1 MPRFRILP
9 LLMALGVTFNH
20 FHCLATDIE
29 AAAYVVQQVQ
39 HALAHDSARDLG
51 SIPQCENETG
61 CICQGAIFIAPPACD
76 LADLT
81 VCQWVGKAL
90 PAVVGAAAPFEN
102 GASIAAPRRRNI
114 APLCAKGELRAW
126 LGRFLI

>member
-20 FHCLATDIE
+20 FHCLATDV
-29 AAAYVVQQVQ
+29 AAAAAVVEQVRRAQ
-39 HALAHDSARDLG
+39 ADGSAQDLG
-51 SIPQCENETG
+51 SIPKCENESG
-61 CICQGAIFIAPPACD
+61 CICQGAVFVAPPDCD

-81 VCQWVGKAL
+81 VCQWVGKARSGVIETAQKL
-90 PAVVGAAAPFEN
+90 ES
-102 GASIAAPRRRNI
+102 GASITGLERRPI
-114 APLCAKGELRAW
+114 APLFAKGELRAW